1 MGSLKGE
8 SEGEGNLFLLQLL
21 LTCSVFSGQGEAWW
35 HREILFRLRTPPF
48 LSTLFI
54 FLPPHPLLSQFLF
67 MFPARE
73 TTTSPA
79 QRERISFARAAHE
92 VTTRAR
98 SRFLA
103 SRCHCFA
110 SWFLKDD
117 AVSSVAAV
125 LAQLHVYSDQRH
137 SGKPALSCLIC
148 RKKLALVA
156 IYSWL
161 RKTTDG

>member
-1 MGSLKGE
+1 MFLADKVRHDGTGRSFFVSGLHPSSPLSL
-8 SEGEGNLFLLQLL
+8 SSSLL
-21 LTCSVFSGQGEAWW
+21 
-35 HREILFRLRTPPF
+35 ILFF
-48 LSTLFI
+48 LNSFSC
-54 FLPPHPLLSQFLF
+54 FPLVRPRRAQ
-67 MFPARE
+67 P
-73 TTTSPA
+73 